1 MKRKALGKGLESL
14 IPKKPPVS
22 GPKPPVEQDRIEP
35 ASGSVLEIDLDRI
48 RPNRSQPRERFDPV
62 ALTELAASL
71 ESTGV
76 IQPVVVRKTADGFE
90 LIAGERR
97 WRAAQQAGLL
107 RIPAVVRDVPDD
119 KLLEVALIE
128 NIQRE
133 ELNAIEEARAY
144 RMLMDELD
152 LSQSELAD
160 RVGKNRATISNS
172 VRLLVLAKKVQEKV
186 RDGVISAG
194 HARALA
200 ALGSPKEQVA
210 FAEKIE
216 SRGLSVRDVERLVA
230 RAVRDGAGK
239 SDGRARAKRDPN
251 VQAAEDKLQSLVGTK
266 VRIVQGKTGA
276 GRVELHFYSGEEL
289 QRLYDVLESG
299 ARGAD

>member
-1 MKRKALGKGLESL
+1 M
-14 IPKKPPVS
+14 
-22 GPKPPVEQDRIEP
+22 
-35 ASGSVLEIDLDRI
+35 
-48 RPNRSQPRERFDPV
+48 
-62 ALTELAASL
+62 
-71 ESTGV
+71 
-76 IQPVVVRKTADGFE
+76 
-90 LIAGERR
+90 
-97 WRAAQQAGLL
+97 
-107 RIPAVVRDVPDD
+107 
-119 KLLEVALIE
+119 
-128 NIQRE
+128 
-133 ELNAIEEARAY
+133 
-144 RMLMDELD
+144 
-152 LSQSELAD
+152 
-160 RVGKNRATISNS
+160 
-172 VRLLVLAKKVQEKV
+172 LAKKVQEKV

-200 ALGSPKEQVA
+200 ALGSPKEQAA